1 MAVLLWPSSGDA
13 ALDRWTASVR
23 AELHSH
29 DAYLAHQQ
37 AADRRIARLQTF
49 AAYLEDSVRSLQR
62 AFTAEK
68 QAADSLLARGD
79 TAAAVVTL
87 KQANAGCSLAL
98 LLCQQRGDSLNAAL
112 DTAKTARAAA
122 ETRATQADSLLHAG
136 QQVTDCR
143 VLLLKCPTRK
153 EAFEAGTG
161 VGVVLALILSW
172 FAHR

>member
-1 MAVLLWPSSGDA
+1 M
-13 ALDRWTASVR
+13 T

-29 DAYLAHQQ
+29 DAYIAHQQ

-49 AAYLEDSVRSLQR
+49 AAYLEDSVHSLQL
-62 AFTAEK
+62 AFTAQK
-68 QAADSLLARGD
+68 AKADSALARGD
-79 TAAAVVTL
+79 TATAVVAL

-112 DTAKTARAAA
+112 DTAKTARDSALARAA
-122 ETRATQADSLLHAG
+122 RSDSLLG
-136 QQVTDCR
+136 VGVKVTDCR

-161 VGVVLALILSW
+161 VGAILAILVSI
-172 FAHR
+172 FVRR